1 MPSNVTR
8 ITRAIKARS
17 SDGIP
22 QIVYYHFGVG
32 SQGSIIDRV
41 YGLAEIVREGYEFIS
56 TNYVPGDEIFLI
68 GFSRGAF
75 TARSIAGLIG
85 EVGVLTKG
93 GLPYLSE
100 IFRDVQHMHD
110 PNYVPKH
117 RDVPFPNK
125 PSAKDPR
132 YKRELVRRGLTRR
145 EIPIKAIGVWDTVGS
160 LGTPRIGWLEKLSI
174 QSSAS
179 KEMSFYDTKLSNCI
193 ENAFQALALDE
204 SRASFSPA
212 VWEKAPGNTT
222 TLRQVWFPGVH
233 SNVGGGYP
241 DQQIGNITL
250 AWMMSQLAPFI
261 DFDPEYILDQDEENE
276 RYYEKKG
283 APVRPW
289 SFGKIYDSMSGLF
302 ALGGSLIR
310 TPGAYYEIDPWTG
323 RKTSKPLRDTHEYI
337 HPSVRTRFRLK
348 GPGVNDEGRYEAKAL
363 NDWKLMIE
371 YDAGSK
377 KPDVFWKARSPK
389 RNATTRILPE
399 SPLWDMEREL
409 LESDPETY
417 EHVMYPPQQQARK
430 KVRER
435 PVDGEGFYDSRQP
448 RVRERSTRNEG
459 YYED

>member
-1 MPSNVTR
+1 MQAPSIANTARTRERPPPLKRLILAEDGTWLDSDGSSLKGTLSIPSNVTR

-32 SQGSIIDRV
+32 SQGSIVDRL
-41 YGLAEIVREGYEFIS
+41 YGGATGNGLAEIVREGYEFIS

-85 EVGVLTKG
+85 EVGVLTKS

-117 RDVPFPNK
+117 RDIPFPNK

-132 YKRELVRRGLTRR
+132 YRRELVR
-145 EIPIKAIGVWDTVGS
+145 
-160 LGTPRIGWLEKLSI
+160 
-174 QSSAS
+174 
-179 KEMSFYDTKLSNCI
+179 
-193 ENAFQALALDE
+193 
-204 SRASFSPA
+204 
-212 VWEKAPGNTT
+212 

-261 DFDPEYILDQDEENE
+261 DFDPEYILNQDEDNE

-310 TPGAYYEIDPWTG
+310 TPGTCYEIDPWTG

-337 HPSVRTRFRLK
+337 HPSVRTRFCLK

-363 NDWKLMIE
+363 KDWKLMIE
-371 YDAGSK
+371 YDVGSK
-377 KPDVFWKARSPK
+377 KPDVFWKARSAK

-409 LESDPETY
+409 LENDPETY
-417 EHVMYPPQQQARK
+417 EYVMYPPQQQVRK

-435 PVDGEGFYDSRQP
+435 PVDDGGYYESRQP
-448 RVRERSTRNEG
+448 RVRERPTRNEG